1 MEKDPGNTGNGYLE
15 KKIAL
20 SIGLKI
26 GERLKKYKNISVIY
40 ARKTDVFVD
49 LYRRA
54 KIANDVQA
62 DLFISIHCDAHT
74 SNAYGAGTFVLGL
87 SCQ

>member
-1 MEKDPGNTGNGYLE
+1 MFLLTC
-15 KKIAL
+15 
-20 SIGLKI
+20 
-26 GERLKKYKNISVIY
+26 
-40 ARKTDVFVD
+40 TQ
-49 LYRRA
+49 RA

-87 SCQ
+87 HANERNFKIAQKENSVIFLEDDYQKNMRGLIQIIQNLSSV